1 MPQAHNLTTKEKVK
15 ALLGIT
21 DSTDN
26 DILDTLCDAVT
37 AFIEGEAGGQR
48 FKLTTHEEEI
58 HDGENGQWIRLKH
71 RYIYSTP
78 EIKVE
83 YRNGD
88 NTNPDWKEIG
98 KNNYDQYP
106 ENGTIYLHNKID
118 GKRNIKVYYAAGFV
132 AIPHDLEMA
141 ASMIVARVYNRRKSQ
156 GVGSES
162 YEGVSISWSDAM
174 TDTERAVINRYT
186 RRTFI

>member
-48 FKLTTHEEEI
+48 FKLTTHADEI
-58 HDGENGQWIRLKH
+58 HDGENGQWLRLKN
-71 RYIYSTP
+71 RFIYTSP

-83 YRNGD
+83 YQNGK
-88 NTNPDWKEIG
+88 NSAPDWQELSKDA
-98 KNNYDQYP
+98 YDAYP
-106 ENGTIYLHNKID
+106 ENGTLYLHNKID
-118 GKRNIKVYYAAGFV
+118 GKRNIRVYYAAGFTT
-132 AIPHDLEMA
+132 IPHDLEIT
-141 ASMIVARVYNRRKSQ
+141 ASMIAARIYNKRKSQ
-156 GVGSES
+156 GISSES
-162 YEGVSISWSDAM
+162 YEGVSISWNDAI
-174 TDTERAVINRYT
+174 TETERAVINRYT